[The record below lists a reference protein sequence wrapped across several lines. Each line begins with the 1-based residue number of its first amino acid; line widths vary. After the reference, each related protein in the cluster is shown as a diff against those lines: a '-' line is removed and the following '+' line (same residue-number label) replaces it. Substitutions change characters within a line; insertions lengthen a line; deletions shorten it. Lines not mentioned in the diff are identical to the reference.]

1 MSVDLYAEL
10 KAAAFAVRQVHIGR
24 LRALGV
30 SMRWIAEAST
40 FPFGVAP
47 CERAGGYYQ
56 PLDGDGPLH
65 LILPV
70 LDEGVLVDLV
80 AFRTTAP
87 DAWLLRT
94 GHGYALGLEEGLNSW
109 MWYAPADPNAKPP
122 KHQVGKP
129 AYLAR
134 NPLDWMQAAG
144 EGLCILDWGAP
155 EVRQLDALPAVVAAD
170 HDTAKL
176 LRDALTRPPRLPSI
190 RVAEGVAH
198 AAAA

>member
-1 MSVDLYAEL
+1 VTDLYGEL
-10 KAAAFAVRQVHIGR
+10 KAAAFAVRQVHIDR
-24 LRALGV
+24 LRFLGV
-30 SMRWIAEAST
+30 PLSWMAATYT

-47 CERAGGYYQ
+47 CEPSGGFYQ
-56 PLDGDGPLH
+56 PLDGEGALH

-70 LDEGVLVDLV
+70 LDEGALVDLV

-94 GHGYALGLEEGLNSW
+94 GNGYALGLEEGLNPW
-109 MWYAPADPNAKPP
+109 MWYAPADLSAKPP

-144 EGLCILDWGAP
+144 EGLCVLDWSAP
-155 EVRQLDALPAVVAAD
+155 EVRQLDALPCVTAAD

-176 LRDALTRPPRLPSI
+176 LRSALTRPPRLPSI